1 MAKKKARDLQVII
14 EAKSF
19 RPNVTKKRLPTVR
32 CKCVKEHGLCFLT
45 HQSKD
50 LADRAAKQFPIAKEA
65 ASQIISRL
73 EKLVFSDT
81 YRDEII
87 RSSLAD
93 PQRNF
98 HAAKKGKGKKNARL
112 HDKVSVAVKPSK
124 NDFVPVTELPRP
136 RTEIVPTQRVKDH
149 NPVWFSK
156 AKQTA
161 SNLRNNPLNQPITAG
176 QVLPTRRSLTPPRD
190 SVLDDNRV
198 PTQAPVI
205 QRVRDWSLTGDVPRS
220 RIQNGFLSNRAMGR
234 QSQFGRT
241 LNMSPIRNA
250 YRVPN
255 RVPNQRFGADLVHA
269 SDPYQIPGNQA
280 WQGNRASYPNAWGRG
295 YAPRNYPSDQINIG
309 RRKRDVDLKNRRRR
323 QNPLLYNSRR
333 LPAQYN
339 NPGSRGLIPSSSF
352 QGQRNYFAHNENALP
367 VDYRRP
373 LYGQYR
379 GMRVSPAGSHPNQVQ
394 DSRYRTQPGIFP
406 GGHPV
411 AVERW
416 PSFVNPIKKPTL
428 ALHTQTTPKRVIA
441 TTMATI
447 QNPTSRILHQ
457 AAEIKGTM
465 APSKK
470 IKPIVKLATA
480 LLKKQADKSVHK
492 TAGLVNGKPKQRTKK
507 LQDVTA
513 FLSKGDESHVVPMF
527 GGNILHSV
535 GVLTFL
541 QRLAQLSGLAITE
554 TEFKVSAPHSLNVFG
569 F

>member
-1 MAKKKARDLQVII
+1 M
-14 EAKSF
+14 
-19 RPNVTKKRLPTVR
+19 
-32 CKCVKEHGLCFLT
+32 T

-50 LADRAAKQFPIAKEA
+50 LADRAAKQIPFAKEA
-65 ASQIISRL
+65 ASQIISSL
-73 EKLVFSDT
+73 EKLVFADT

-87 RSSLAD
+87 RSSLED
-93 PQRNF
+93 PQKNV
-98 HAAKKGKGKKNARL
+98 HAAKKVKGKKNARL
-112 HDKVSVAVKPSK
+112 LDKPSAAVKPSKNDSKGK

-136 RTEIVPTQRVKDH
+136 RTDVVPTQRVKDH

-161 SNLRNNPLNQPITAG
+161 SNLRNNRLNQPITAG
-176 QVLPTRRSLTPPRD
+176 QVLPTRRSQAPPRN
-190 SVLDDNRV
+190 SLLDDNRV
-198 PTQAPVI
+198 PTQAPVVH
-205 QRVRDWSLTGDVPRS
+205 RVRDWSLDGGVPRS
-220 RIQNGFLSNRAMGR
+220 SIQNGFLSNRAMGG
-234 QSQFGRT
+234 QNQIGRT

-250 YRVPN
+250 YRIPN
-255 RVPNQRFGADLVHA
+255 RVPNQRFGPDLVHA
-269 SDPYQIPGNQA
+269 SDPNQIPANQA

-295 YAPRNYPSDQINIG
+295 YAPRNYPSDQIDIG
-309 RRKRDVDLKNRRRR
+309 RRKRDVDLKSRHRR

-333 LPAQYN
+333 FPAQYN
-339 NPGSRGLIPSSSF
+339 NPASRDLVPSSSF

-367 VDYRRP
+367 VGYRRP

-379 GMRVSPAGSHPNQVQ
+379 GMGVSPAGSQPNQVQ

-416 PSFVNPIKKPTL
+416 PSFVNPIQKPTL
-428 ALHTQTTPKRVIA
+428 ALHTQTTPRRVIA
-441 TTMATI
+441 TTMVTP

-457 AAEIKGTM
+457 TAKTKATM
-465 APSKK
+465 APRKK
-470 IKPIVKLATA
+470 INPIVKLATA
-480 LLKKQADKSVHK
+480 LLKKQADKSEHK

-513 FLSKGDESHVVPMF
+513 FLSKGDETHVVPMF
-527 GGNILHSV
+527 GGDILHSV

-554 TEFKVSAPHSLNVFG
+554 TDFKVSARHSLNAFSFFNCYAAYDG
-569 F
+569 HLHLWDWGKAKCPILPGLA